1 MIMYPPRGRE
11 QESQEPAF
19 PRSHRVSPVFRA
31 VLAGLM
37 LSLWAPGFLWA
48 QDRNSAG
55 PDSEQTDEPSAAPV
69 TGSTSERE
77 ERSLSEV
84 QRSISARYQR
94 FSKTLTQLHGYMKET
109 DPARAELLMRVI
121 GKSNE
126 FRVDSQMEMILQ
138 LLSQENPQFGSVVE
152 RQEDLIQS
160 LLNLLDVLQSEDE
173 RQRIADEIARI
184 EALIG
189 DLNKLVVEQK
199 EVRAGTERGRPLD
212 GLEQRQRGVTEKT
225 ENLADRIDRE
235 DRERREQAEAERN
248 GEQGDQDGMPSAGGE
263 SDSEKSDKGDSSEGD
278 SAGKPGEKSPQ
289 DAEQGADKPT
299 EASPEKSPSDPADPS
314 DSAGKPQDGKP
325 QEGAPSEGDS
335 SPADPSEPSEGMPS
349 EGAPSDPQQQQQNGQ
364 QQQQDGQQPP
374 SEGQQQSPQDRQ
386 SSPSQQDE
394 GPTPGREEIETA
406 IERMQRAIDE
416 LKEENRDG
424 ASREQDQAIAE
435 LEKAKAQLEEIL
447 RQLRE
452 EEQKILLADLEAR
465 FRKMLLMQINVRK
478 STAQIQELPE
488 DQRLPRHRARATQL
502 ARDEREIMIDAD
514 KALILLREE
523 GTSVAFPEAVVQI
536 RDDMQTVAERLN
548 NFEVDE
554 LTVAIED
561 DIIEALEELV
571 EALRKEME
579 RMEEQ
584 DQQDQDQQEGAEQ
597 DPGLVDLIAE
607 LKLLRSLQYRVNR
620 RTQQLGRT
628 IEGEQA
634 SERGLLT
641 MLSQLAERQARIQR
655 ATYDLSV
662 GKNR

>member
-1 MIMYPPRGRE
+1 MIKYPPRSRE
-11 QESQEPAF
+11 QESYEPPF
-19 PRSHRVSPVFRA
+19 PSDQRVSPVFRA
-31 VLAGLM
+31 VLVGLM
-37 LSLWAPGFLWA
+37 LALWAPFSVLA
-48 QDRNSAG
+48 QDQDSAI
-55 PDSEQTDEPSAAPV
+55 PESEQTDEPSREPRSG
-69 TGSTSERE
+69 GSADRE

-94 FSKTLTQLHGYMKET
+94 FSKTLTQLHGYMRET

-138 LLSQENPQFGSVVE
+138 LLSQDNPQFGSVVE

-248 GEQGDQDGMPSAGGE
+248 GEQNGKPSEGGDA
-263 SDSEKSDKGDSSEGD
+263 DSEKSDKGDPSEGD
-278 SAGKPGEKSPQ
+278 AEGKPGDKSPQ
-289 DAEQGADKPT
+289 DPSEKGDDKPSET
-299 EASPEKSPSDPADPS
+299 SPEKSPSDKSDPAEPS
-314 DSAGKPQDGKP
+314 DSAGKPQEGKP
-325 QEGAPSEGDS
+325 QEGSPSEGD
-335 SPADPSEPSEGMPS
+335 PAPSEPSEGMPS
-349 EGAPSDPQQQQQNGQ
+349 EGAPSDPQQQQQQQNGQ
-364 QQQQDGQQPP
+364 QQQQ
-374 SEGQQQSPQDRQ
+374 EGQQSPQDGQ
-386 SSPSQQDE
+386 QSPSSQDQAE
-394 GPTPGREEIETA
+394 PTPGREEIESA
-406 IERMQRAIDE
+406 IDRMQRAIDE

-584 DQQDQDQQEGAEQ
+584 DQQQQDQQEGAEQ

-634 SERGLLT
+634 SERGLLG